1 MPGQERYTAEYKQ
14 PIHGVLGH
22 HVKGIPT
29 MKTARM
35 VRGRP
40 SLSLRL
46 GSSMPYL
53 QCKAVSASHQSEWC
67 ANGVLPEGGKFLRSL
82 LRS

>member
-1 MPGQERYTAEYKQ
+1 
-14 PIHGVLGH
+14 
-22 HVKGIPT
+22 

-53 QCKAVSASHQSEWC
+53 QCKAVSALQQSELC
-67 ANGVLPEGGKFLRSL
+67 ANRVLPEGGKSLNSL